1 MFSDIHKDRREN
13 CQLLSLPHPGEDT
26 VKRQPSAS
34 QYEGPHQ
41 ESDHAD
47 ILTLDC
53 QPPEL

>member
-13 CQLLSLPHPGEDT
+13 CQLLSLPPPGEDT

-41 ESDHAD
+41 EPDHAG

-53 QPPEL
+53 QPPEP